1 MNIENLSREE
11 LETLQQLINKALET
25 PQSSDFDFMLED
37 IIDNFDFDRV
47 HNVMDYLNWQWTT
60 CSGVPT
66 IEELKEKAIS
76 LLRDASELRLGGYK
90 DTHHESPIICSTG
103 GFEAKAWCDE
113 DKTQI
118 VGLELKFVL
127 TSWDSEVDEDY
138 FS

>member
-11 LETLQQLINKALET
+11 LETLQQLINKALEK
-25 PQSSDFDFMLED
+25 SSDFDFMLED
-37 IIDNFDFDRV
+37 IIDNFDFGRV
-47 HNVMDYLNWQWTT
+47 QDTMFSLGWKWAT
-60 CSGVPT
+60 CMGVPT
-66 IEELKEKAIS
+66 IEELKEQAIR

-90 DTHHESPIICSTG
+90 DTHHESPIMCATG
-103 GFEAKAWCDE
+103 GLEAKAWCDE

-118 VGLELKFVL
+118 IGLELKFVL

>member
-1 MNIENLSREE
+1 MDITKLSREE

-25 PQSSDFDFMLED
+25 PQSRDFDFMLED

-47 HNVMDYLNWQWTT
+47 YNVMDYLNWQWAT
-60 CSGVPT
+60 CGGVPT

-90 DTHHESPIICSTG
+90 DEHHELPIICSTG

-127 TSWDSEVDEDY
+127 TSWDSEIDEDY

>member
-1 MNIENLSREE
+1 MDITKLSREE

-25 PQSSDFDFMLED
+25 PQSSDFDFMLQD

-47 HNVMDYLNWQWTT
+47 HNVMDYLNWQWAT

-90 DTHHESPIICSTG
+90 DTHHELPIMCSTG
-103 GFEAKAWCDE
+103 GLEAKAWCDE

-127 TSWDSEVDEDY
+127 TSWDSDICEDEED
-138 FS
+138 